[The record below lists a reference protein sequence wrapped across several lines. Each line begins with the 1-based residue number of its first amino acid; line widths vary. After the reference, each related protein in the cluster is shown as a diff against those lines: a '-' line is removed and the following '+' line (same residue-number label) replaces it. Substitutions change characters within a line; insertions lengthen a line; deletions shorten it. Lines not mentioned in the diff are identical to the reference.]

1 MTASTLDLK
10 GLKCPLPALRTAKAL
25 DALPVG
31 ARMIVLATDGMSVI
45 DIPHL
50 LHERG
55 HRLIAQSSRDGVH
68 EFVIE
73 RGRSDTP
80 TP

>member
-55 HRLIAQSSRDGVH
+55 HGVH